1 VKLGTG
7 NIKQIKIM
15 PYYPKS
21 RIIENQKANP
31 GEFTLSNGVD
41 YTGPYYT
48 TFDGKSFTGA
58 NPYTPN
64 SNSLIKS
71 KPIIA
76 DLEFINP
83 TFDEYNQLKPSNLS
97 LSLIDPSPFTPKP
110 TDEDYRKGKIT
121 RYFARQRNGT
131 QFKIMEINQTTFDN
145 LSNNRGGL
153 NYSLWKVISIF
164 WQISGPLRDQRVGN
178 IRTRAGIIDTN
189 QRVLNNAEKD
199 FIGIKQYLTN
209 LQQFTK

>member
-1 VKLGTG
+1 
-7 NIKQIKIM
+7 M
-15 PYYPKS
+15 PYFPKS

-31 GEFTLSNGVD
+31 GEMQTPSGKE

-48 TFDGKSFTGA
+48 TFDGKIFSGA
-58 NPYTPN
+58 NPYSPG
-64 SNSLIKS
+64 S
-71 KPIIA
+71 KPLVRSLLNKNEDDTNIA
-76 DLEFINP
+76 PDFNN
-83 TFDEYNQLKPSNLS
+83 DNYYALKPSNLAK
-97 LSLIDPSPFTPKP
+97 LQDPTPYTPKP

-131 QFKIMEINQTTFDN
+131 QFKIMEIDQTTYDN

-153 NYSLWKVISIF
+153 NTALWKVITIF
-164 WQISGPLRDQRVGN
+164 WQISGPLRDIRVGN

-209 LQQFTK
+209 LTQFAG

>member
-1 VKLGTG
+1 
-7 NIKQIKIM
+7 M
-15 PYYPKS
+15 PDFPKS
-21 RIIENQKANP
+21 RIIDNQTANP
-31 GEFTLSNGVD
+31 GVMKTPNWLD
-41 YTGPYYT
+41 YTGPYYI
-48 TFDGKSFTGA
+48 TFDGKTFTCA
-58 NPYTPN
+58 NPYTPG
-64 SNSLIKS
+64 SLPLTKS
-71 KPIIA
+71 LLNKNEGENILDPQSV
-76 DLEFINP
+76 
-83 TFDEYNQLKPSNLS
+83 EYNTIKQTS
-97 LSLIDPSPFTPKP
+97 LSKLIDPTPFTPKP
-110 TDEDYRKGKIT
+110 TPEDYKKGKIT

-189 QRVLNNAEKD
+189 QRVLDNAEKD

-209 LQQFTK
+209 LQQFAG

>member
-1 VKLGTG
+1 
-7 NIKQIKIM
+7 M

-21 RIIENQKANP
+21 RIIENKKANP
-31 GEFTLSNGVD
+31 GEFTLSNGKE

-64 SNSLIKS
+64 SNSLI
-71 KPIIA
+71 PIPPKIA
-76 DLEFINP
+76 DLEFVNAP
-83 TFDEYNQLKPSNLS
+83 FEEYNQLKPSNLPAT
-97 LSLIDPSPFTPKP
+97 LIDPTPYTPKP
-110 TDEDYRKGKIT
+110 TPEDYKRGKIT

-131 QFKIMEINQTTFDN
+131 QFKLMEIDQTTYNN
-145 LSNNRGGL
+145 LNDRRGGL

-189 QRVLNNAEKD
+189 QRVLDNAEKD

-209 LQQFTK
+209 LQQFAQ

>member
-1 VKLGTG
+1 
-7 NIKQIKIM
+7 M

-31 GEFTLSNGVD
+31 GEFSLTNGKE

-58 NPYTPN
+58 NPYSPN
-64 SNSLIKS
+64 SKPLISTPPKEIDS
-71 KPIIA
+71 NPEIKTNQVIEYD
-76 DLEFINP
+76 DLKTSVLP
-83 TFDEYNQLKPSNLS
+83 K
-97 LSLIDPSPFTPKP
+97 LIDPIPFTPKP
-110 TDEDYRKGKIT
+110 TPEDYKKSKIT

-131 QFKIMEINQTTFDN
+131 QFKIMEINQTTYDN

-153 NYSLWKVISIF
+153 NSSLWKVISIF
-164 WQISGPLRDQRVGN
+164 WQISGPLRDVRVNN

-189 QRVLNNAEKD
+189 QRVLDNAEKN
-199 FIGIKQYLTN
+199 FIGIKQYLSD
-209 LQQFTK
+209 LQQFAG

>member
-1 VKLGTG
+1 
-7 NIKQIKIM
+7 M

-31 GEFTLSNGVD
+31 GQFTLTNGKE

-64 SNSLIKS
+64 SNSLV
-71 KPIIA
+71 PIPPKIA
-76 DLEFINP
+76 DVEYTNP
-83 TFDEYNQLKPSNLS
+83 PFDEYNQLKPNNLS
-97 LSLIDPSPFTPKP
+97 SSLIDPTPFTPKP
-110 TDEDYRKGKIT
+110 TQEDYKRGKIT

-131 QFKIMEINQTTFDN
+131 QFKLMEIDQTTYNN
-145 LSNNRGGL
+145 LNDRRGGL

-209 LQQFTK
+209 LTQFAE

>member
-1 VKLGTG
+1 
-7 NIKQIKIM
+7 M

-48 TFDGKSFTGA
+48 TFDGKSFTGE
-58 NPYTPN
+58 NPYTLN
-64 SNSLIKS
+64 SRSLTPTS
-71 KPIIA
+71 IIY
-76 DLEFINP
+76 DPEFPFSVPQEYDQLNP
-83 TFDEYNQLKPSNLS
+83 LN
-97 LSLIDPSPFTPKP
+97 LSLIDPTPFTPKP
-110 TDEDYRKGKIT
+110 TAEDYQKGKIT

-131 QFKIMEINQTTFDN
+131 QFRIMEIDEPTYDN

-153 NYSLWKVISIF
+153 NTALWKVISIF
-164 WQISGPLRDQRVGN
+164 WQISGPLRDVRVNN

-189 QRVLNNAEKD
+189 QRVLDNAEKN
-199 FIGIKQYLTN
+199 FIGIKQYLSD
-209 LQQFTK
+209 LRQFSR